1 MQESNEN
8 KIEIEKKE
16 DKQVE
21 DDEEI
26 DKNVKE
32 ECEANKQINEENM
45 DKEKDITEEDKEV
58 SVEENKE
65 VSVEEDKEVSIEK
78 DTAVPIEEDKKDP
91 IEEKKESSIEED
103 KETSIKEDKEAP
115 IKEEKEASIED
126 EDKKIPELKPT
137 LSFDTSKEEQTRKTS
152 NPETIQ
158 KIRAEVL
165 GETKDFKPINH
176 IMSSVIEVNSFP
188 KKTTNSFE
196 NSEIGQKVNKIK
208 IQDSLM
214 ANFNISKQNPIDAKH
229 VDEVLNGK
237 INTFME
243 SQKQLAENQVN

>member
-8 KIEIEKKE
+8 KIEIDKKE
-16 DKQVE
+16 DMQVE

-26 DKNVKE
+26 GENVEE
-32 ECEANKQINEENM
+32 ECEDDKQVNEENTN
-45 DKEKDITEEDKEV
+45 KEKDITLEDKEASIEEDKEV
-58 SVEENKE
+58 PIKENKE
-65 VSVEEDKEVSIEK
+65 ASITEDKEVIIKEKKDVPIEERNEAPIEADKEVSIE
-78 DTAVPIEEDKKDP
+78 
-91 IEEKKESSIEED
+91 
-103 KETSIKEDKEAP
+103 
-115 IKEEKEASIED
+115 D
-126 EDKKIPELKPT
+126 EDNKIPELKPT
-137 LSFDTSKEEQTRKTS
+137 LSFDTGKDEQTRKTS

-176 IMSSVIEVNSFP
+176 IVSSVIEVNSFP

-196 NSEIGQKVNKIK
+196 NSEIGQKVNRIK